1 MVSYE
6 SVRTKNM
13 KGTIIDSLDQNQL
26 EASNMNADLR
36 KKLRID
42 RVRKMTTGTSAV
54 TASLDDENMPYH
66 IKEKSL
72 RDIQMIRE
80 TKKNDIVNSVFS
92 SNSSNTA
99 TVHFVPGRPSI
110 IVIPLVNDGNRD
122 EVFSIAVQDPDDQLL
137 LAKNERGE
145 VEQKS
150 EFYVST
156 SKEELMQL
164 VKQGKIQ
171 KP

>member
-1 MVSYE
+1 
-6 SVRTKNM
+6 
-13 KGTIIDSLDQNQL
+13 
-26 EASNMNADLR
+26 
-36 KKLRID
+36 
-42 RVRKMTTGTSAV
+42 
-54 TASLDDENMPYH
+54 MPYH

-110 IVIPLVNDGNRD
+110 IVVPLVNDGSRD

-137 LAKNERGE
+137 LAKNEHGE